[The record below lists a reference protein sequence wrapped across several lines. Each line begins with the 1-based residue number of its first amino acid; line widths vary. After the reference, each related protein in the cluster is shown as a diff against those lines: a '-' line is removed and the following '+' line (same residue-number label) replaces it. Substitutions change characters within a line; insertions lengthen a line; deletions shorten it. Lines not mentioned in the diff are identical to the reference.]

1 MIRASEDNEYYELSS
16 PTILPKA
23 SGFLWNEQMMI
34 HMNCRGYAVA
44 QFMQPEPAKYSY
56 APNLEA
62 KTFMQPEQPYYA
74 HHPGRFV
81 YVKDE
86 ESGEVFSAPYEPVRM
101 PPDHYTF
108 AVGKHNII
116 WTIEKNGIAI
126 EMTLSLPTNE
136 PMELWRVKV
145 TNLSSA
151 PRTISIYPYFTIGY
165 MSWMNQSGEYKEDL
179 QGIVAT
185 AVTPYQKYQ
194 DYAKIKH
201 LKDKTFLLADQPPA
215 SWEVNQ
221 EAFEGEGGISSP
233 AALKS
238 EQLSRGEAR
247 YESPAAILQYSIG
260 LKPGEE
266 REYRFIFGPARS
278 EQEIAEIRQR
288 MFLDTGEGGE
298 DGFELAEREYA
309 EYIREGRGSIEIS
322 TPDADLD
329 NLVNHWLPR
338 QMYYHG
344 QTNRLTT
351 DPQTRNYLQDNMGM
365 SYMKP
370 QMARRAFL
378 TALSQ
383 QEVSGAMPDGIILHE
398 AAELKYINQ
407 VPHTDHCVW
416 LPICLSTYLDE
427 TDDYSILDERVPY
440 AGGDEAGTVA
450 EHIDRAMHWLL
461 HERDERG
468 LNYINQGDWCDPM
481 NMVGYRGTG
490 VSGWLTIATAYAC
503 MIWAEICE
511 RSGRPDTGK
520 TFRHAAEEANAA
532 VNQYLWDGE
541 WYARGITDDNVV
553 FGISEDKEGRIFI
566 NPQGWALLSG
576 AADEEKRQKLMKSV
590 TEQLETPYG
599 VEKLAP
605 SYTAMREDV
614 GRVTQKH
621 PGTAENGAVYNHAA
635 AFYIYGL
642 YAVGEQEQAY
652 RLLRK
657 MLPGPDIQDIIR
669 RGQLPVFIPN
679 YYRGAY
685 KQFPQTAGRSSHL
698 FNTGTVPWVYRCL
711 IDGLFGLQGN
721 REGLQVRP
729 QLPSAWQE
737 ATVKRSFRGA
747 ELHIEMKRETGVTA
761 TEVYLDGQQ
770 VEDGVL
776 KGLKPGMQYH
786 VRVKLPAVDPAE

>member
-86 ESGEVFSAPYEPVRM
+86 ENGEVFSAPYEPVRT

-108 AVGKHNII
+108 AVGKHNIV

-126 EMTLSLPTNE
+126 EMTLSLPKDD

-145 TNLSSA
+145 TNLSAA
-151 PRTISIYPYFTIGY
+151 PRKISIYPYFTIGY
-165 MSWMNQSGEYKEDL
+165 MSWMNQSGEYKEAL

-201 LKDKTFLLADQPPA
+201 LKDKTFLLADHAPA

-221 EAFEGEGGISSP
+221 EAFEGEGGIGSP
-233 AALKS
+233 SALKS
-238 EQLSRGEAR
+238 ERLAQGEAR
-247 YESPAAILQYSIG
+247 YETPVAALQYS
-260 LKPGEE
+260 LDLAAGEE

-278 EQEIAEIRQR
+278 EQEIAEIRR
-288 MFLDTGEGGE
+288 KLFLDTNAAGE
-298 DGFELAEREYA
+298 DGFVRAEREYA
-309 EYIREGRGSIEIS
+309 QYIAEGRGSIEIS

-365 SYMKP
+365 SYLKP
-370 QMARRAFL
+370 QTAREAFL

-383 QEVSGAMPDGIILHE
+383 QEASGAMPDGIILHE

-427 TDDYSILDERVPY
+427 TDEYSILDEEVSY
-440 AGGDEAGTVA
+440 AGGLETGPVH
-450 EHIDRAMHWLL
+450 EHIDRAVQWLL

-481 NMVGYRGTG
+481 NMVGYRGQG

-503 MIWAEICE
+503 MVWADICE
-511 RSGRPDTGK
+511 QSGRTDIAK
-520 TFRHAAEEANAA
+520 TFRHAAEETNAL
-532 VNQYLWDGE
+532 VNRYFWDGE

-553 FGISEDKEGRIFI
+553 FGISSDKEGRIFI

-576 AADEEKRQKLMKSV
+576 AADEEKRAKLMKSV
-590 TEQLETPYG
+590 HEQLETPYG

-642 YAVGEQEQAY
+642 YAVGEQDHAY

-657 MLPGPDIQDIIR
+657 MLPGPDIEDIIR

-721 REGLQVRP
+721 REGLQVKP
-729 QLPSAWQE
+729 QLPSGWQE

-747 ELHIEMKRETGVTA
+747 ELQIEMKRESGVA
-761 TEVYLDGQQ
+761 AIEVYLDGQL
-770 VEDGVL
+770 VKDGVL
-776 KGLKPGMQYH
+776 KELKPGKQYQ
-786 VRVKLPAVDPAE
+786 VLVKIPAGAVTI

>member
-1 MIRASEDNEYYELSS
+1 MIRATEDNEYYELSS

-74 HHPGRFV
+74 HHPGRFL

-108 AVGKHNII
+108 AVGKHNIV
-116 WTIEKNGIAI
+116 WKIERNGIAI
-126 EMTLSLPTNE
+126 EMTLSLPKNE

-151 PRTISIYPYFTIGY
+151 ARKISIYPYFTIGY
-165 MSWMNQSGEYKEDL
+165 MSWMNQSGEYKEAL

-194 DYAKIKH
+194 DYDKIKH
-201 LKDKTFLLADQPPA
+201 LKDKTFLLADQAPQA
-215 SWEVNQ
+215 WEVNQ
-221 EAFEGEGGISSP
+221 EAFEGEGGIGSP
-233 AALKS
+233 SALKN
-238 EQLSRGEAR
+238 ELLANGEAR
-247 YESPAAILQYSIG
+247 YETPVAVLQYSIG
-260 LKPGEE
+260 LAPGEE
-266 REYRFIFGPARS
+266 REYRFVFGPAHD

-288 MFLDTGEGGE
+288 LFLTANAAGE
-298 DGFELAEREYA
+298 DGFVLAEQEYA
-309 EYIREGRGSIEIS
+309 EYIKEGRGIIEIT

-365 SYMKP
+365 SYIKP
-370 QMARRAFL
+370 HMAREAFL

-383 QEVSGAMPDGIILHE
+383 QNVSGAMPDGIILHE

-416 LPICLSTYLDE
+416 LPICLITYLEE
-427 TDDYSILDERVPY
+427 TDDYTILEEQVSY
-440 AGGDEAGTVA
+440 SGGEETGTVF
-450 EHIDRAMHWLL
+450 EHIDRAMHWLI
-461 HERDERG
+461 HERDGRG

-481 NMVGYRGTG
+481 NMVGYKGQG
-490 VSGWLTIATAYAC
+490 VSGWLTIATAYAF
-503 MIWAEICE
+503 MIWADICE
-511 RSGRPDTGK
+511 HSGRPENGK
-520 TFRHAAEEANAA
+520 AFRLAADETNAV
-532 VNQYLWDGE
+532 VNQYFWDGE

-576 AADEEKRQKLMKSV
+576 AADAEKREKLMRSV
-590 TEQLETPYG
+590 REQLETPYG

-642 YAVGEQEQAY
+642 YAVGEQDDAY

-657 MLPGPDIQDIIR
+657 MLPGPDIGDIIQ

-685 KQFPQTAGRSSHL
+685 RQFPKTAGRSSHL

-729 QLPSAWQE
+729 QLPSDWDE
-737 ATVKRSFRGA
+737 VTVKRTFRGA
-747 ELHIEMKRETGVTA
+747 QLHVEMKREAGVTA
-761 TEVYLDGQQ
+761 AEVYLDGEL
-770 VEDGVL
+770 VRDGVL
-776 KGLKPGMQYH
+776 KKLEAGGQYK
-786 VRVKLPAVDPAE
+786 VLVKLPAVTD

>member
-23 SGFLWNEQMMI
+23 SGFLWNEKMMI

-44 QFMQPEPAKYSY
+44 QFMQPEPGKYAY

-86 ESGEVFSAPYEPVRM
+86 VSGEIFSAPYEPVRVL
-101 PPDHYTF
+101 PDNYTF
-108 AVGKHNII
+108 AVGKHNMV
-116 WTIEKNGIAI
+116 WRIESNGILI
-126 EMTLSLPTNE
+126 EMSLSLPKND

-145 TNLSSA
+145 TNLSQKK
-151 PRTISIYPYFTIGY
+151 RKLSIYPYFTVGY
-165 MSWMNQSGEYKEDL
+165 MSWMNQSGEYIESL
-179 QGIVAT
+179 QGIVCSAI
-185 AVTPYQKYQ
+185 TPYQKYQ
-194 DYAKIKH
+194 DYAKIKN
-201 LKDKTFLLADQPPA
+201 LKDKTFLLADQEPSA
-215 SWEVNQ
+215 WEVNQ
-221 EAFEGEGGISSP
+221 QAFEGEGGIHSP
-233 AALKS
+233 SAL
-238 EQLSRGEAR
+238 QGELLQKGESR
-247 YESPAAILQYSIG
+247 YESPIAVLQYRMDVD
-260 LKPGEE
+260 PGAEKA
-266 REYRFIFGPARS
+266 YRFIFGPAQHEEEI
-278 EQEIAEIRQR
+278 EQIRR
-288 MFLDTGEGGE
+288 KYFIDTNTSGE
-298 DGFELAEREYA
+298 DGFALAELEYA
-309 EYIREGRGSIEIS
+309 EYVSEGRGCIEIQ

-329 NLVNHWLPR
+329 NFVNHWLPR

-365 SYMKP
+365 SYIKP
-370 QMARRAFL
+370 EMARGAFL

-383 QEVSGAMPDGIILHE
+383 QETNGAMPDGIILHKD
-398 AAELKYINQ
+398 AELKYINQ

-427 TDDYSILDERVPY
+427 TNDFTILDEKVPF
-440 AGGDEAGTVA
+440 ADSEEIASVF
-450 EHIDRAMHWLL
+450 EHINRAMHWLIGD
-461 HERDERG
+461 RDERG

-481 NMVGYRGTG
+481 NMVGYKGKG
-490 VSGWLTIATAYAC
+490 VSGWLTIATAYAFI
-503 MIWAEICE
+503 IWADICE
-511 RSGRPDTGK
+511 KSDRLIIAGE
-520 TFRHAAEEANAA
+520 FRVAADETNG
-532 VNQYLWDGE
+532 VINKYLWDGE

-576 AADEEKRQKLMKSV
+576 VADEEKQQKLIRAV
-590 TEQLETPYG
+590 EEQLETPYG

-605 SYTAMREDV
+605 SFTSMREDV

-642 YAVGEQEQAY
+642 YAVGEKENAY

-657 MLPGPDIQDIIR
+657 MIPGPDPEDIVR

-685 KQFPQTAGRSSHL
+685 RQIPHTAGRSSHL

-711 IDGLFGLQGN
+711 IDGLFGVQGTK
-721 REGLQVRP
+721 EGLQIKP
-729 QLPSAWQE
+729 QLPSDWPE
-737 ATVKRSFRGA
+737 VTVKRTFRGA
-747 ELHIEMKRETGVTA
+747 ELHIHMKRDSSVSA
-761 TEVYLDGQQ
+761 TEVYVNGNYI
-770 VEDGVL
+770 EDGIL
-776 KGLKPGMQYH
+776 KDLKPGVEYK
-786 VRVKLPAVDPAE
+786 VSVKIPS

>member
-1 MIRASEDNEYYELSS
+1 MIRASEDNQYYELSS

-34 HMNCRGYAVA
+34 HVNCRGYAVA

-81 YVKDE
+81 YIKDE

-108 AVGKHNII
+108 AVGKHNIV
-116 WTIEKNGIAI
+116 WKIEKNGIAI
-126 EMTLSLPTNE
+126 EMTLSLPKNE

-151 PRTISIYPYFTIGY
+151 ARKISMYPYFTIGY
-165 MSWMNQSGEYKEDL
+165 MSWMNQSGEYKEAL

-194 DYAKIKH
+194 DYDKIKG
-201 LKDKTFLLADQPPA
+201 LKDRTFLLADQAPA
-215 SWEVNQ
+215 AWEVNQ
-221 EAFEGEGGISSP
+221 EAFEGEGGIGSP
-233 AALKS
+233 SALKS
-238 EQLSRGEAR
+238 GLLANGEAR
-247 YESPAAILQYSIG
+247 YETPVAVLQYSIG
-260 LKPGEE
+260 LAPGEE
-266 REYRFIFGPARS
+266 RDYRFAFGPAHN
-278 EQEIAEIRQR
+278 EQEIAAIRQR
-288 MFLDTGEGGE
+288 LFLTTDAAGK
-298 DGFELAEREYA
+298 DGFALAEREYE
-309 EYIREGRGSIEIS
+309 EYIKEGRGVIEIT

-365 SYMKP
+365 SYIKP
-370 QMARRAFL
+370 QTARRAFL

-383 QEVSGAMPDGIILHE
+383 QNVSGAMPDGIILHE

-416 LPICLSTYLDE
+416 LPVCLITYLDE
-427 TDDYSILDERVPY
+427 TDDYSILEEIVPY
-440 AGGDEAGTVA
+440 SGGEEAGTVF
-450 EHIDRAMHWLL
+450 EHIDRAMHWLI

-481 NMVGYRGTG
+481 NMVGYKGQG

-503 MIWAEICE
+503 MVWADICE
-511 RSGRPDTGK
+511 HSGRPENGK
-520 TFRHAAEEANAA
+520 AFRQAADETNAV
-532 VNQYLWDGE
+532 VNRYLWDGE

-576 AADEEKRQKLMKSV
+576 AADAEQREKLMRSV
-590 TEQLETPYG
+590 REQLETPYG

-642 YAVGEQEQAY
+642 YAVGEQEDAY

-657 MLPGPDIQDIIR
+657 MLPGPDIGDIIR

-685 KQFPQTAGRSSHL
+685 RQFPKTAGRSSHL

-721 REGLQVRP
+721 REGMLVRP
-729 QLPSAWQE
+729 QLPSHWDE
-737 ATVKRSFRGA
+737 AVVKRSFRGA
-747 ELHIEMKRETGVTA
+747 QLQIDMKREAGVTA
-761 TEVYLDGQQ
+761 TEVYLDGKL
-770 VEDGVL
+770 VRDGIL
-776 KGLKPGMQYH
+776 KGLEAGGQYK
-786 VRVKLPAVDPAE
+786 VLVKLPAVYA